1 MYSGGLL
8 RVLLSFSSSFSLIVL
23 HHGGNMVGARKRI
36 TFWIERFIVNS
47 TGELSLMETQFHTDD
62 LIEAISLLGKAYGM
76 VPSPGGRIREN
87 FLLQAA

>member
-1 MYSGGLL
+1 
-8 RVLLSFSSSFSLIVL
+8 
-23 HHGGNMVGARKRI
+23 
-36 TFWIERFIVNS
+36 
-47 TGELSLMETQFHTDD
+47 METQFHTDD